1 MTYQIFEIKYFKAQT
16 TFFNHSGQYSQNAL
30 LKKKGE
36 RMSGWTDNFGPY
48 NKDIQLNFSQSLIF
62 Q

>member
-36 RMSGWTDNFGPY
+36 RMSGWTMYETILLVLD
-48 NKDIQLNFSQSLIF
+48 KQET
-62 Q
+62 